1 MLEYYRDVDPAR
13 LGDHPRLAE
22 PPRRDVRRWRDE
34 MSRAIQELFEAIAGG
49 LLGRLGYAREF
60 PVPSVA
66 FAHGPRAELAAY
78 RGRLALWNG
87 GLRAFRRS
95 PVWRV
100 RQAWV
105 RRSSGA
111 E

>member
-1 MLEYYRDVDPAR
+1 MSP
-13 LGDHPRLAE
+13 GD
-22 PPRRDVRRWRDE
+22 
-34 MSRAIQELFEAIAGG
+34 QELLEAIAGG

-60 PVPSVA
+60 PVPSGGVRA
-66 FAHGPRAELAAY
+66 RAAAELAAY

-100 RQAWV
+100 RQGWV